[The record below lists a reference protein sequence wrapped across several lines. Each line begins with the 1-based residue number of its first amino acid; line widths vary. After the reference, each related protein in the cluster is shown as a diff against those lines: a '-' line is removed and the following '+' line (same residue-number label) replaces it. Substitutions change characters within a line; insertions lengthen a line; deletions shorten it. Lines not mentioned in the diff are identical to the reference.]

1 MSELLISRSMALLA
15 VVYGTSVLSQLG
27 RWLLPL
33 LPPVVMA
40 GLITVAVLMGA
51 GVFGLALYQ
60 TQCDR
65 FVAYGSL
72 GAIAI
77 GLTLGGSL

>member
-15 VVYGTSVLSQLG
+15 VAYGASVVSQLG

-33 LPPVVMA
+33 MPPAVAV
-40 GLITVAVLMGA
+40 GLIIVAVAIGG

-60 TQCDR
+60 DRDR
-65 FVAYGSL
+65 FIAYGSL
-72 GAIAI
+72 VAIAL
-77 GLTLGGSL
+77 GLMLGGSI

>member
-15 VVYGTSVLSQLG
+15 VGYGTSVLSQLS
-27 RWLLPL
+27 RYLIPL
-33 LPPVVMA
+33 LPPAVAV
-40 GLITVAVLMGA
+40 GLIVVALAIGG

-60 TQCDR
+60 DRDR

-72 GAIAI
+72 LAIAL
-77 GLTLGGSL
+77 GLILGGSL